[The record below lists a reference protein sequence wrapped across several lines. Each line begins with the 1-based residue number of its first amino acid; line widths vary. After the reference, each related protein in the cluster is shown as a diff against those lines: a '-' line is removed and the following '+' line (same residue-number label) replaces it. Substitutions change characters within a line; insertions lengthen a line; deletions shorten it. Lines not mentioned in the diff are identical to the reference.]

1 MRNTINL
8 GLYALAVS
16 SIAQA
21 EDSHKDQQTDVQL
34 LKDINAVSRYWG
46 AFSQQIIFSGQC

>member
-21 EDSHKDQQTDVQL
+21 EDSHKGQQTDVQL